1 MGGVATWLYG
11 LIFTQ
16 IKEQTSG
23 LSAREI
29 MFKSGKSCLDS
40 ILLGLVVGLIS
51 ATNAFAAANVTAG
64 MANASAD
71 TAADA
76 TATIPSFTGIST
88 ITIAESGVGTFAQT
102 GTLYTLTFTAPSGW
116 TFDLG
121 GADPS
126 VTNNVGASDITNLV
140 INRVDSNNIT
150 VEFTT
155 DDLGDSLDTLTIT
168 GIRVQPLSG
177 SGPASNSVTVIS
189 SGTIFG
195 GFSSSNAATLI
206 KTVGLASALAFGVQ
220 PGDTATATFFTPA
233 TTVRVLDQFGNV
245 TANTSSVVVALG
257 NNPGGGSLSG
267 TRTNAAVN
275 GTATFNNL
283 SLDKAGAGYT
293 LLASSGTLTGT
304 NSVAFNITNGPATL
318 VITTAPQTLT
328 AGSISGL
335 FTVEL
340 QDEAGV
346 PTTTAVNRTITLTT
360 SSAGGVFRNAAD
372 TANITSVVIPGGASS
387 VNYLYRDTLAG
398 NLIITNTTPLL
409 TAATQTETVVAAAAS
424 KLVVTTQPSAT
435 ATAGVAF
442 PIQPQVSVM
451 DPFGN
456 LIASFAAAI
465 TVSQTAG
472 GSLNAST
479 TAPTAAPVSGV
490 ATFSGLFITNGGINT
505 LTFTAPGL
513 IGTNSAAI
521 NVGGGA
527 PIKIR
532 VETLANGTGTVVP
545 AQNVTSGLSITHYAI
560 TRDLYGN
567 FVSNVAA
574 SSWSLMNI
582 DGGVM
587 SNDLAPAADN
597 KSAVFT
603 GRLLGGANVRITSG
617 VLPTTDS
624 GMLTV
629 VQGTND
635 ADLPGASAHFKLI
648 PAGSWVIAMDN
659 TNQNLIAPFNLKSYG
674 LVNHLLQNYIP
685 VSWAIRAG
693 KPKDGIDFSA
703 RAFRISPS
711 TTATSMLHFAGGP
724 FILHRDYTNLALP
737 YITAFGNNVAVYQ
750 LTGDAVVD
758 IRHELQF
765 QPSISVNSVNGFIH
779 TNLLSYVGITNYTV
793 TSDYDLSSNTCFT
806 LFLEPHNLDSTGVGS
821 ARNFIQSGGN
831 FLAQCAAV
839 TTYENAAAGHFQS
852 TANIV
857 DADNTSPFTFS
868 NPDLPYGQFIGTVH
882 QLTGSVLQDWTL
894 GGGTFINRGHG
905 HLLSSN
911 LVPSRYAATASKHST
926 GPGGLLFYLGGH
938 NFGAGGADL
947 TMLNGQRM
955 LLNAIFVPANRP
967 TCGLNFTA
975 NLAITKSDSV
985 HTVTNGQ
992 AVTYT
997 IVVANQGFQQVNGA
1011 TVTDDIGPSL
1021 TNVTWTST
1029 TTGGATNF
1037 NPSGSGNINATVD
1050 LPVYGTVTFTVQAT
1064 IASGAACLVTN
1075 IAMVMPP
1082 TNLFEIN
1089 TNNNVAVDVD
1099 HVMPLFSAPAD
1110 LLLSCTGQVPAA
1122 ATNVAGFIAAGGSI
1136 ENSAIPTT
1144 LIHVG
1149 DISNRGTGTPS
1160 NPLIISRTYRLTTDC
1175 GDFVDRIQ
1183 TVTVVDNQPPAISCP
1198 ADVFTSTAKGSST
1211 VTNVALG
1218 TPIVSDNCAVVSV
1231 TNNAPSEFPAG
1242 TNIVTWTA
1250 IDSAGLINSCQQRVV
1265 VHLECSGVLN
1275 ASALNNLTLCA
1286 HDPALFQV
1294 TASSPDPISYTWRF
1308 NGQILAGQTSHS
1320 LLLASPETNNSGVY
1334 SVEVRT
1340 PCRAITNSATL
1351 TVLPLPASNPV
1362 TYSNNTVI
1370 SIPMF
1375 GAASPY
1381 PSVITLQCVPGVVK
1395 KITATLYGYTHTF
1408 PSDVNAVLVSPDG
1421 RAVALMGGAGDA
1433 VTGGGVNLT
1442 FADNASQPVPFSGTV
1457 ASGTYRP
1464 GTYTPGVA
1472 FSAPAPSGPYATNL
1486 ATFIGAGPN
1495 GAWKLFVYDDVSGDA
1510 GSISR
1515 WTLTLEW
1522 GIEGPLFLARPRMQ
1536 TNGAR
1541 AMDVW
1546 GRTGV
1551 PTIIERSVN
1560 LTNWIPISTNVY
1572 GVSPAVFVDP
1582 QTAANSNL
1590 FYRALQR

>member
-1 MGGVATWLYG
+1 
-11 LIFTQ
+11 
-16 IKEQTSG
+16 
-23 LSAREI
+23 
-29 MFKSGKSCLDS
+29 MFKSGKSCLDPV
-40 ILLGLVVGLIS
+40 LLGLVVGLIS
-51 ATNAFAAANVTAG
+51 ATNAFAAANVMAGTAS
-64 MANASAD
+64 ASAD

-88 ITIAESGVGTFAQT
+88 ITIAESTFVVFAQT
-102 GTLYTLTFTAPSGW
+102 GTTYTLTFTAPSGW

-126 VTNNVGASDITNLV
+126 VTKNGGASDITDPT

-150 VEFTT
+150 IVFTT
-155 DDLGDSLDTLTIT
+155 DDVRDSLDTLTIT
-168 GIRVQPLSG
+168 GIRVQPITGLG
-177 SGPASNSVTVIS
+177 LATNYITVTS
-189 SGTIFG
+189 SGVIFP
-195 GFSSSNAATLI
+195 GFSSTNVAALI
-206 KTVGLASALAFGVQ
+206 KTVGAASALAFGVQ
-220 PGDTATATFFTPA
+220 PSDTATATFFTPA
-233 TTVRVLDQFGNV
+233 TTVRILDHFGNV
-245 TANTSSVVVALG
+245 TADSSSVVLALG
-257 NNPGGGSLSG
+257 NNPGGGTLSG

-293 LLASSGTLTGT
+293 LLASSGTLSGT
-304 NSVAFNITNGPATL
+304 NSVAFNVTNGPATL

-335 FTVEL
+335 ITVEL
-340 QDEAGV
+340 QNEAGV
-346 PTTTAVNRTITLTT
+346 PITTAVNRTINLIT

-372 TANITSVVIPGGASS
+372 TVNITNVIIPAGASS
-387 VNYLYRDTLAG
+387 VNYLYRDTIAG
-398 NLIITNTTPLL
+398 NPIITNTTPLL
-409 TAATQTETVVAAAAS
+409 IAATQTETVVAAAAS
-424 KLVVTTQPSAT
+424 KLVVVTQPSAT
-435 ATAGVAF
+435 AIAGVAF
-442 PIQPQVSVM
+442 PIQPQVRVT

-456 LIASFAAAI
+456 LVASFGSAI
-465 TVSQTAG
+465 TVAQTAG
-472 GSLNAST
+472 GSLNASP

-505 LTFTAPGL
+505 LTFTAPGV

-545 AQNVTSGLSITHYAI
+545 AQNVTSGLSVTNFAI
-560 TRDLYGN
+560 TRDIYGN

-574 SSWSLMNI
+574 SSWSLLNI

-587 SNDLAPAADN
+587 SVDLAPAADN

-603 GRLLGGANVRITSG
+603 GRLLGSANVHVTSG
-617 VLPTTDS
+617 VLPITDP
-624 GMLTV
+624 GMFTV

-635 ADLPGASAHFKLI
+635 ADLPGASAHFRVI

-703 RAFRISPS
+703 PAFRMSPS
-711 TTATSMLHFAGGP
+711 MTGTSTLHFAGGP
-724 FILHRDYTNLALP
+724 FIIHRDYTNLARP
-737 YITAFGNNVAVYQ
+737 HITAFGNNVAVYE
-750 LTGDAVVD
+750 LTSNAVVD

-765 QPSISVNSVNGFIH
+765 QPSISVNFVNAYIH
-779 TNLLSYVGITNYTV
+779 ANLLGYASITNYTV
-793 TSDYDLSSNTCFT
+793 TSDYNLSSNTCFT
-806 LFLEPHNLDSTGVGS
+806 FFLEPHNTDPVGVPS

-839 TTYENAAAGHFQS
+839 ATYENAAAGHFQCTS
-852 TANIV
+852 NIFTANT
-857 DADNTSPFTFS
+857 NTSFTYL
-868 NPDLPYGQFIGTVH
+868 NPDLPYGQFIGNVIPT
-882 QLTGSVLQDWTL
+882 LTAAVQDWTL
-894 GGGTFINRGHG
+894 GGGTFVNDGHS
-905 HLLSSN
+905 HLLNTGLS
-911 LVPSRYAATASKHST
+911 PARYTATSSKHSV
-926 GPGGLLFYLGGH
+926 GPGGMLFYLGGH
-938 NFGAGGADL
+938 DYYEGSPSY
-947 TMLNGQRM
+947 LNDITRVNGMRM
-955 LLNAIFVPANRP
+955 LLNAVFVPANRP

-992 AVTYT
+992 SVTYT

-1021 TNVTWTST
+1021 TNVTWTSSV
-1029 TTGGATNF
+1029 TGGATNF
-1037 NPSGSGNINATVD
+1037 NPSGTGSISATVN
-1050 LPVYGTVTFTVQAT
+1050 LPVYGTVTFTMQAT

-1075 IAMVMPP
+1075 IAIVAPP
-1082 TNLFEIN
+1082 KYLFEIN

-1099 HVMPLFSAPAD
+1099 HVMPLFSAPPD
-1110 LLLSCTGQVPAA
+1110 LLLSCTNQTPAA
-1122 ATNVAGFIAAGGSI
+1122 ATNVAGFIAAGGNI

-1144 LIHVG
+1144 LIHMG
-1149 DISNRGTGTPS
+1149 DISNSGAGSPS
-1160 NPLIISRTYRLTTDC
+1160 SPLIISRTYRLTTDC
-1175 GDFVDRIQ
+1175 GDSADRIQ

-1198 ADVFTSTAKGSST
+1198 ANVSVSTARGAST

-1242 TNIVTWTA
+1242 TNIVTWTVM
-1250 IDSAGLINSCQQRVV
+1250 DSAGLNNSCQQRVV
-1265 VHLECSGVLN
+1265 VHLNCSGVLN
-1275 ASALNNLTLCA
+1275 TSALSNLTRCA

-1294 TASSPDPISYTWRF
+1294 TASSPDPISYAWRY
-1308 NGQILAGQTSHS
+1308 NGQSLAGETSNS
-1320 LLLASPETNNSGVY
+1320 LLLASPETNHSGVY
-1334 SVEVRT
+1334 SVEIRT

-1351 TVLPLPASNPV
+1351 MVLPLPAGSPV
-1362 TYSNNTVI
+1362 TYSNNAVTT
-1370 SIPMF
+1370 IPMV
-1375 GAASPY
+1375 GAANPY

-1408 PSDVNAVLVSPDG
+1408 PSDVNVLLVSPDG
-1421 RAVALMGGAGDA
+1421 RKVVLMGGAGDT
-1433 VTGGGVNLT
+1433 VTAGGANLT
-1442 FADNASQPVPFSGTV
+1442 FADTASQPVPFSGTV

-1472 FSAPAPSGPYATNL
+1472 FSAPAPSGPFATNL
-1486 ATFIGAGPN
+1486 ATFIGAAPN

-1522 GIEGPLFLARPRMQ
+1522 AIEGPLFLARPRMQ
-1536 TNGAR
+1536 INGTR

-1551 PTIIERSVN
+1551 PTIIERSAN

-1572 GVSPAVFVDP
+1572 GVSPSVFVDP
-1582 QTAANSNL
+1582 RTPPSPPL
-1590 FYRALQR
+1590 FYRALQP